1 MRLTLTD
8 MNKCIV
14 TIMLAGLAAVSCAH
28 GPVWKT
34 DTFILTDDGITQ
46 TAEGHYR
53 ATAPD
58 SGTLLSDYPEA
69 DIQEGRWSL
78 TRDVSR
84 FATYEAPTRFEE
96 AMYNLS
102 LEESQNAVEPD
113 STLRTGR
120 SWAGVWTRDVSYST
134 LLAMSHIQTEAAKKS
149 LLRKVNSRGRII
161 QDTGTGGSWPVSTDR
176 IVWAVAAWELYKVT
190 GDGEWLQTIYPF
202 VKQSVE
208 DDILTAFDTQTGLVK
223 GESSFLDWREQE
235 YPLWMNPVDIY
246 NSENL
251 GTCCVHYR
259 ALRILAE
266 MERMF
271 EGQDAA
277 RYDALADKLR
287 EGLNKHLWQEDK
299 GFYAQYLYGRQFLIA
314 SPRSE
319 TLGEA
324 LAVLWDIA
332 TPTQAEKICASVASQ
347 AFGTSCFYPNISG
360 IPPYHND
367 AMWPFVQAFWMK
379 ACASAGNEKGVLHS
393 IACIWRNAGLYLT
406 NKENM
411 VIYDGKWQ
419 GTEINSSNM
428 LWSLSGNLSI
438 VYSVL
443 FGMSFEQDGLA
454 FKPFVPKAMAG
465 TRKLT
470 AYPYRKAVLNITLEG
485 YGSGIAEFYLDG
497 EKAAPSLPGDIEGQH
512 DIRIV
517 LDRHIRPSQINMVAN
532 AYSPDTPVCIRSDN
546 MLNWQAIEGAKEYR
560 ILCDGKPCSQT
571 GDNYYQMEKYGEYQ
585 VIALGTNGY
594 ESFASEPVTYVNGNL
609 MMVPLEG
616 FGKAERLPY
625 TQYEG
630 KGYLPL
636 TEKDNKEVTIPVT
649 IPQTGDYSLD
659 FLYANANGP
668 INTEN
673 KCAIR
678 TLWDGTERLG
688 VVVMPQCGEEAF
700 GIWKYTPSRI
710 VRLDE
715 GQHVFKLT
723 FEPENIN
730 MNIET
735 NNAAISKMRLIRVN
749 Q

>member
-1 MRLTLTD
+1 MNRSIATVLLACLVTASCGQSVVWETD
-8 MNKCIV
+8 AFVLDGN
-14 TIMLAGLAAVSCAH
+14 
-28 GPVWKT
+28 
-34 DTFILTDDGITQ
+34 GITQ
-46 TAEGHYR
+46 KTGGHFH

-69 DIQEGRWSL
+69 DLPGRWSL
-78 TRDVSR
+78 SGDISR
-84 FATYEAPTRFEE
+84 FAAYEAPTRFEE

-102 LEESQNAVEPD
+102 LEESQKAVEPD

-134 LLAMSHIQTEAAKKS
+134 LLAMSHIQTEAARKS
-149 LLRKVNSRGRII
+149 LLRKVNERGRII

-176 IVWAVAAWELYKVT
+176 IIWSVAAWEIYKVT
-190 GDGEWLQTIYPF
+190 GDGNWLETIYPAI
-202 VKQSVE
+202 KQSIE
-208 DDILTAFDTQTGLVK
+208 DDLLTAYDPVTGLVK
-223 GESSFLDWREQE
+223 GESSYLDWREQE
-235 YPLWMNPVDIY
+235 YPLWMNPADIY

-271 EGQDAA
+271 GGADAA
-277 RYDALADKLR
+277 RYDAVADQLR
-287 EGLNKHLWQEDK
+287 DGINKYLWQEDK
-299 GFYAQYLYGRQFLIA
+299 GYYAQYLYGRQFLTV

-332 TPTQAEKICASVASQ
+332 TPAQAEKICASVASQ
-347 AFGTSCFYPNISG
+347 AFGTSCFFPNIAG

-379 ACASAGNEKGVLHS
+379 ACAYAGNEKGVLHS

-411 VIYDGKWQ
+411 VIYDGSWQ

-443 FGMSFEQDGLA
+443 FGLSFEPDGLA
-454 FKPFVPKAMAG
+454 FRPFVPKAMDG
-465 TRKLT
+465 TRRLH
-470 AYPYRKAVLNITLEG
+470 AYPYRKAVLNITVEG
-485 YGSGIAEFYLDG
+485 YGSGIAAFYLDG
-497 EKAAPSLPGDIEGQH
+497 EETSAFVPGSLEGEH
-512 DIRIV
+512 DVRIV
-517 LDRHIRPSQINMVAN
+517 LDRRIRPGDINLVAN

-546 MLNWQAIEGAKEYR
+546 MLNWEAIDGARAYR
-560 ILCDGKPCSQT
+560 VLCDGKPCCET
-571 GDNYYQMEKYGEYQ
+571 RENYFHMTQYGEYQ
-585 VIALGTNGY
+585 VIAIGLNGY
-594 ESFASEPVTYVNGNL
+594 ESFASEPVNYVNGNL
-609 MMVPLEG
+609 IMISLEG
-616 FGKAERLPY
+616 FGKSASSPY
-625 TQYEG
+625 SQYEG

-636 TEKDNKEVTIPVT
+636 SFTENREVVIPVT
-649 IPQTGDYSLD
+649 IPQSGEYALD

-668 INTEN
+668 VTTNN
-673 KCAIR
+673 KCAVR
-678 TLWDGTERLG
+678 TLWDGQERLG
-688 VVVMPQCGEEAF
+688 VVVMPQCGEDAY
-700 GIWKYTPSRI
+700 GIWKHTPSRM
-710 VRLDE
+710 VRLEE
-715 GQHVFKLT
+715 GEHLFRLS

-735 NNAAISKMRLIRVN
+735 NSAAISKMRLIRIN
-749 Q
+749 QQ

>member
-1 MRLTLTD
+1 

-14 TIMLAGLAAVSCAH
+14 ILSLSCLTAISC
-28 GPVWKT
+28 GQGAIWKT
-34 DTFILTDDGITQ
+34 DSFILDKDGITQ

-53 ATAPD
+53 ASAPD
-58 SGTLLSDYPEA
+58 SRTLVSDYPET
-69 DIQEGRWSL
+69 DIPEGRWSL
-78 TRDVSR
+78 TVDISR
-84 FATYEAPTRFEE
+84 FASYQAPTRFEE

-149 LLRKVNSRGRII
+149 LLRKVNPRGRII

-190 GDGEWLQTIYPF
+190 GDVEWLQTIYPF

-208 DDILTAFDTQTGLVK
+208 DDILTAFDPQTGLVK

-235 YPLWMNPVDIY
+235 YPLWMNPADIY

-266 MERMF
+266 MERMLD
-271 EGQDAA
+271 GADAA

-287 EGLNKHLWQEDK
+287 DGINKYLWLEDK
-299 GFYAQYLYGRQFLIA
+299 GYYAQYLYGRQFLTV

-332 TPTQAEKICASVASQ
+332 TPAQAEKICASVASQ
-347 AFGTSCFYPNISG
+347 SFGTSCFFPNISG

-379 ACASAGNEKGVLHS
+379 ACAYAGNEKGVLHS
-393 IACIWRNAGLYLT
+393 IACIWRNAGLFLT

-428 LWSLSGNLSI
+428 LWSLSGNLSV

-443 FGMSFEQDGLA
+443 FGMSFEKDGLA
-454 FKPFVPKAMAG
+454 FRPFVPKAMDG
-465 TRKLT
+465 TRRLEG
-470 AYPYRKAVLNITLEG
+470 YPYRNAVLDITLEG
-485 YGSGIAEFYLDG
+485 YGSGISAFYLDG
-497 EKAAPSLPGDIEGQH
+497 EKAEANLPGDLEGKH
-512 DIRIV
+512 EVRIV
-517 LDRHIRPSQINMVAN
+517 LDRRIRPSQINMGPN

-546 MLNWQAIEGAKEYR
+546 MLNWQAIEGAREYR
-560 ILCDGKPCSQT
+560 ILCDGKPCHET
-571 GDNYYQMEKYGEYQ
+571 GDNYYRMDKYGEYQ
-585 VIALGTNGY
+585 VIALGANGY

-609 MMVPLEG
+609 MSIPLDG
-616 FGKAERLPY
+616 CGKIATAPY
-625 TQYEG
+625 SQFEG

-636 TEKDNKEVTIPVT
+636 SETENREVTIPVT

-678 TLWDGTERLG
+678 TLWDGAERIG
-688 VVVMPQCGEEAF
+688 VVVMPQCGEEAY
-700 GIWKYTPSRI
+700 GIWKYTPSVI

-715 GQHVFKLT
+715 GRHLFKLS

-730 MNIET
+730 MNIVT